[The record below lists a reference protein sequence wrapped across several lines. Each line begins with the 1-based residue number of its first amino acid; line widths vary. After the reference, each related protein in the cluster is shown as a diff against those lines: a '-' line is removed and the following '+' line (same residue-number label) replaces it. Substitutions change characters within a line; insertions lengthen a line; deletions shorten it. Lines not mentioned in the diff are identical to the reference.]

1 MDETSLSVRGGD
13 SLDSCTCE
21 DVKKC
26 AWSKKM
32 LLDIHRLNL
41 PRNSPTRK
49 KVVRFMKYRVCEGEI
64 GKNSVYCCEGGSY
77 PTRTQVKQLKD
88 DQRIIE
94 ANRTSN
100 RRVPLFFL
108 ADGYPLSVSD
118 LLQNHMST
126 SHTIRAT
133 AQEV

>member
-1 MDETSLSVRGGD
+1 MLDETSLSVRGGD

-88 DQRIIE
+88 EQRITVSRRKAVISNDPVNILKNQIISVDLLE
-94 ANRTSN
+94 ANHS
-100 RRVPLFFL
+100 
-108 ADGYPLSVSD
+108 
-118 LLQNHMST
+118 
-126 SHTIRAT
+126 
-133 AQEV
+133 